1 MEKQSYENSRGITLG
16 ITTFGAKCFS
26 PEASC
31 RSHTLETIWILCKTR
46 QEWQFPSQ
54 RLRFF
59 SSAPRF
65 REQGRNQMSLS
76 QCLLSLHMFRN
87 RYWPCTHTHAYNK
100 TETRIFCFR
109 SFISSKVTANW
120 NRVGS
125 KYVILGSHA
134 RNSNENGEQDNDAA
148 RSLHVFIHDSNPES
162 SFSLI
167 RGSEASDQFRSPK
180 RQSSLKMYVPL
191 SLFLKPINIEHGTG

>member
-1 MEKQSYENSRGITLG
+1 
-16 ITTFGAKCFS
+16 
-26 PEASC
+26 
-31 RSHTLETIWILCKTR
+31 
-46 QEWQFPSQ
+46 
-54 RLRFF
+54 
-59 SSAPRF
+59 
-65 REQGRNQMSLS
+65 MSLS

-191 SLFLKPINIEHGTG
+191 SLCLKPIKILNMGRDNKLLKLEMLYFFFYPSVANKEQRESKLPDF

>member
-65 REQGRNQMSLS
+65 REQGRNQMGLL

-87 RYWPCTHTHAYNK
+87 RYWPCTHAYNK
-100 TETRIFCFR
+100 TETRIFCFLFLFR
-109 SFISSKVTANW
+109 
-120 NRVGS
+120 
-125 KYVILGSHA
+125 
-134 RNSNENGEQDNDAA
+134 
-148 RSLHVFIHDSNPES
+148 P
-162 SFSLI
+162 
-167 RGSEASDQFRSPK
+167 RSPLTETAWDLSMRLQQQQERWA
-180 RQSSLKMYVPL
+180 RQRRCTFIACVYARFQPRIFI
-191 SLFLKPINIEHGTG
+191 FLDQR